1 MLHKILE
8 LAAKLPSGIPDPGAH
23 YKLVVEGRELSAAA
37 DYDAILTEVA
47 DVVYYAAKAIH
58 YAASVASVS
67 VDTALRLAVAKYEL
81 RARPGNPKNDNE
93 EREACMA
100 VYLAGSAAD
109 DPDPLSDR
117 VEHIETR
124 IATLAAQFARLA
136 GASNA
141 D

>member
-8 LAAKLPSGIPDPGAH
+8 LAAQLPSGISDPDAD
-23 YKLVVEGRELSAAA
+23 YKLAVEMNELLAAE
-37 DYDAILTEVA
+37 DFDAILTEVA

-93 EREACMA
+93 ERAACMA

-109 DPDPLSDR
+109 DPDPLADL
-117 VEHIETR
+117 VEHLEAR
-124 IATLAAQFARLA
+124 MATLAAQGARLA
-136 GASNA
+136 GASHA

>member
-8 LAAKLPSGIPDPGAH
+8 LAAKLPSGIPDPDAD
-23 YKLVVEGRELSAAA
+23 YKLAVEMNELLAAE
-37 DYDAILTEVA
+37 DFDAMLTEVA
-47 DVVYYAAKAIH
+47 DVAYYAAKVIH
-58 YAASVASVS
+58 HAASVASVS

-93 EREACMA
+93 ERAACMA

-109 DPDPLSDR
+109 DPDPLADL
-117 VEHIETR
+117 VEHLEAR
-124 IATLAAQFARLA
+124 MATLAAQGARLA
-136 GASNA
+136 GASHA

>member
-8 LAAKLPSGIPDPGAH
+8 LAAQLPSGISDPDAD
-23 YKLVVEGRELSAAA
+23 YKLAVEMNELLAAE
-37 DYDAILTEVA
+37 DFDAILTEVA

-81 RARPGNPKNDNE
+81 RARPGNPKDDANE
-93 EREACMA
+93 RAACMA

-109 DPDPLSDR
+109 DPEPLEDR
-117 VEHIETR
+117 VEHLEAR
-124 IATLAAQFARLA
+124 IATLAAQVARLA
-136 GASNA
+136 GAA
-141 D
+141 

>member
-8 LAAKLPSGIPDPGAH
+8 LAAQLPSGIPDPGAH
-23 YKLVVEGRELSAAA
+23 YKLVVEVNELSAAA

-81 RARPGNPKNDNE
+81 RARPGSPKDDANE
-93 EREACMA
+93 RAACMA
-100 VYLAGSAAD
+100 VYLAESAAD
-109 DPDPLSDR
+109 DPEPLADL
-117 VEHIETR
+117 VEHLEAR
-124 IATLAAQFARLA
+124 MAPLAAQFARLA
-136 GASNA
+136 GASHA

>member
-23 YKLVVEGRELSAAA
+23 YKIVVEMNELLAAK
-37 DYDAILTEVA
+37 DYYAVLTEVA
-47 DVVYYAAKAIH
+47 DVAYYAAKAIH

-93 EREACMA
+93 ERAACMA

-109 DPDPLSDR
+109 DPDPLADL
-117 VEHIETR
+117 VEHLEAR
-124 IATLAAQFARLA
+124 MATLAAQGARLA
-136 GASNA
+136 GASHA